1 MTIKFY
7 MELIY
12 LSSQKMS
19 IVKRYFFSILT
30 VFLIIIEANAQ
41 ITTGELTGEINT
53 IQSVVPFLTIAP
65 DSRAGAMGDVGVATS
80 PDINSLHWNPAKF
93 AFIEGD
99 GGLGLSYSPWL
110 RNLVPDINLA
120 YLTAYKRIDDKQVIS
135 GSLLYFSLGNI
146 TFTDI
151 FGNTMRN
158 FNPNEFAINLSYS
171 RKFSE
176 NISGALT
183 FKYIYSNLTGGT
195 HVGGTETKPGTSIA
209 TDLGTYYQ
217 KELTVLDKVSVL
229 RLGLNISDI
238 GSKMSYTDDQDP
250 DFIPINMRLGGS
262 LEFEL
267 DQYNSIT
274 LALDLNKMLVP
285 TPPVYDSA
293 GINIIYGM
301 DPNVSVPVG
310 MFQSFYDAPG
320 GFKEEMREI
329 TYSLGLEYWY
339 SGQFAVRAG
348 YFHENETKG
357 NRQFFTAGLGLRLNV
372 FSLDFAYLV
381 PTAQNHPL
389 ARTLRFSL
397 SFDFDTFR
405 KLNKKAE

>member
-1 MTIKFY
+1 MTIKFN

-12 LSSQKMS
+12 LSSQKKS

-80 PDINSLHWNPAKF
+80 PDINSLHWNPAKL

-209 TDLGTYYQ
+209 ADLGTYYQ

>member
-1 MTIKFY
+1 

-12 LSSQKMS
+12 LSSQKKS

-209 TDLGTYYQ
+209 ADLGTYYQ

>member
-1 MTIKFY
+1 

-12 LSSQKMS
+12 LSSQKKS

>member
-12 LSSQKMS
+12 LSSQKKS

>member
-1 MTIKFY
+1 M
-7 MELIY
+7 
-12 LSSQKMS
+12 SSQKKR
-19 IVKRYFFSILT
+19 IVKRYFLSILA
-30 VFLIIIEANAQ
+30 VFIIIIEANAQ

-53 IQSVVPFLTIAP
+53 IPSVVPFLTIAP
-65 DSRAGAMGDVGVATS
+65 DSRSGAMGDVGVATS

-93 AFIEGD
+93 AFIDGN

-120 YLTAYKRIDDKQVIS
+120 SLTAYKRIDDKQVIS

-158 FNPNEFAINLSYS
+158 FNPNEFAVDLSYS

-183 FKYIYSNLTGGT
+183 FRYIYSNLTGGT
-195 HVGGTETKPGTSIA
+195 FVGGTETKPGTSIA
-209 TDLGTYYQ
+209 ADLGTYYQ
-217 KELTVLDKVSVL
+217 KEITVLDKESVL
-229 RLGLNISDI
+229 RLGINISNI

-250 DFIPINMRLGGS
+250 DFIPINMRFGGS

-274 LALDLNKMLVP
+274 LAVDLNKMLVP

-293 GINIIYGM
+293 GINIIYGK

-310 MFQSFYDAPG
+310 MIQSFYDAPG

-329 TYSLGLEYWY
+329 TYSFGLEYWY

-348 YFHENETKG
+348 YFHEHETKG

>member
-1 MTIKFY
+1 

-12 LSSQKMS
+12 LLSQKKS
-19 IVKRYFFSILT
+19 IMKRCFLSISAIFF
-30 VFLIIIEANAQ
+30 IIFGVNAQ
-41 ITTGELTGEINT
+41 ITTGEVTGEINT

-65 DSRAGAMGDVGVATS
+65 DSRSGAMGDIGVATS

-93 AFIEGD
+93 AFIDGD

-120 YLTAYKRIDDKQVIS
+120 LLTAYKRIDDKQVIS

-158 FNPNEFAINLSYS
+158 FNPNEFAVDLSYS
-171 RKFSE
+171 RKFSD
-176 NISGALT
+176 NISGAIA
-183 FKYIYSNLTGGT
+183 FRYIYSNLTGGT

-209 TDLGTYYQ
+209 ADLATYYQ
-217 KELTVLDKVSVL
+217 KELSLFDQETLL
-229 RLGLNISDI
+229 RLGLNISNM

-250 DFIPINMRLGGS
+250 DFIPINLRFGGS
-262 LEFEL
+262 LEFVL
-267 DQYNSIT
+267 DEYNSIT
-274 LALDLNKMLVP
+274 IAADINKLLVP
-285 TPPVYDSA
+285 TSPIYDSA
-293 GINIIYGM
+293 GINIVYGM
-301 DPNVSVPVG
+301 DPDVGVPAG
-310 MFQSFYDAPG
+310 MIQSFYDAPG
-320 GFKEEMREI
+320 GFKEEMHEI

-348 YFHENETKG
+348 YFNEHETKG
-357 NRQFFTAGLGLRLNV
+357 NRQFFTAGLGLKLNV
-372 FSLDFAYLV
+372 FSLDFAYLI

-397 SFDFDTFR
+397 SFEFDTFR
-405 KLNKKAE
+405 KLNNQTE

>member
-1 MTIKFY
+1 MTIKFN

-12 LSSQKMS
+12 LSSQKKS

>member
-1 MTIKFY
+1 
-7 MELIY
+7 
-12 LSSQKMS
+12 MS
-19 IVKRYFFSILT
+19 IVKRCFFSILT